1 LTLNI
6 SEQKE
11 RIAEDEMMR
20 LNYERKV
27 TVLLHQWDKLISK
40 LRNRVQRDAKEEDKE
55 ENQGKN
61 EEGGDVKRIKIAA
74 AVAAAAL
81 VAVRLPA
88 QRRQQ

>member
-6 SEQKE
+6 AEQKE

-27 TVLLHQWDKLISK
+27 TVLLHQWDKVISK
-40 LRNRVQRDAKEEDKE
+40 LRNRVERDAKEEDKE

-61 EEGGDVKRIKIAA
+61 
-74 AVAAAAL
+74 
-81 VAVRLPA
+81 
-88 QRRQQ
+88 